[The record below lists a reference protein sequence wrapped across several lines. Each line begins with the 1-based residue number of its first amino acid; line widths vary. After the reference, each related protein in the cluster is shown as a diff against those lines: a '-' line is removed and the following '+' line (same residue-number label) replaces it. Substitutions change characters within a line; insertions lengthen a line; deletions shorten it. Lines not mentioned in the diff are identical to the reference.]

1 MKDDHKYIW
10 LEPEPPMDDDEV
22 GRTWCQDNVYDPYD
36 YDGNEPTIYV
46 RNDIHKKRIAELEKW
61 NQGLNTVNEKL
72 LDRAKR
78 AENKLDA
85 VKAIREQY
93 NNLIKQERGLVG
105 ANTVL
110 DMIDAALE
118 YKQGC

>member
-1 MKDDHKYIW
+1 MQSS
-10 LEPEPPMDDDEV
+10 
-22 GRTWCQDNVYDPYD
+22 GQSRSQ
-36 YDGNEPTIYV
+36 
-46 RNDIHKKRIAELEKW
+46 
-61 NQGLNTVNEKL
+61 
-72 LDRAKR
+72 
-78 AENKLDA
+78 LDA

>member
-1 MKDDHKYIW
+1 MSKYVETEI
-10 LEPEPPMDDDEV
+10 
-22 GRTWCQDNVYDPYD
+22 RC
-36 YDGNEPTIYV
+36 
-46 RNDIHKKRIAELEKW
+46 
-61 NQGLNTVNEKL
+61 
-72 LDRAKR
+72 LDSGKMWMEI
-78 AENKLDA
+78 ENCSQLDA

>member
-1 MKDDHKYIW
+1 MSKSPIAITV
-10 LEPEPPMDDDEV
+10 EPSD
-22 GRTWCQDNVYDPYD
+22 VYDPS
-36 YDGNEPTIYV
+36 GKMWME
-46 RNDIHKKRIAELEKW
+46 KCEELE
-61 NQGLNTVNEKL
+61 
-72 LDRAKR
+72 AKVER
-78 AENKLDA
+78 YKAKEFAYSQMAAKLDA
-85 VKAIREQY
+85 VNAIREQY

>member
-1 MKDDHKYIW
+1 MTDIQLCNCLDKTPNTGDHSECCAYR
-10 LEPEPPMDDDEV
+10 LSL
-22 GRTWCQDNVYDPYD
+22 
-36 YDGNEPTIYV
+36 
-46 RNDIHKKRIAELEKW
+46 RIAELEKW
-61 NQGLNTVNEKL
+61 NQGLNHRQRKL